1 MLFFIFAAALQTQLL
16 KRPQGRTFPM
26 TAELS
31 ISPVVSSGN
40 SSDYTSTR
48 RHTFT
53 FDSAYGRSADDSGT
67 FDSTSLAHGRIDPPP
82 QPPQGKQV
90 TFSRCSL
97 LQLILRNPEDNS
109 VAGIFVVKL
118 DLSDMPPD
126 SRTILRQ
133 KAYKSK
139 CLSEDPN
146 NSRDKAADYLAKF
159 IEIPLKRVYDPEA
172 NRQRILLAGSIRV
185 AYSFNRSNLRYTS
198 PRRSDASAVEPVQ
211 KTRTV
216 LQFPS
221 ASLKYFPLE
230 SSAAAAATTMN
241 ASAARANSLTTDSLE
256 KRSFPHGS
264 LCL

>member
-1 MLFFIFAAALQTQLL
+1 
-16 KRPQGRTFPM
+16 M

-31 ISPVVSSGN
+31 ISPIVSSGN

-48 RHTFT
+48 RHTFS
-53 FDSAYGRSADDSGT
+53 FVSAYCHPEDSGT
-67 FDSTSLAHGRIDPPP
+67 FDSTSLAHGHIDPQTQP
-82 QPPQGKQV
+82 QSKQV

-118 DLSDMPPD
+118 ELSDMPPD

-139 CLSEDPN
+139 CLVESGAE
-146 NSRDKAADYLAKF
+146 NSCDKATDYLAKF
-159 IEIPLKRVYDPEA
+159 IEIPLKRIYDSDA
-172 NRQRILLAGSIRV
+172 NRQRILLAGPIRV

-230 SSAAAAATTMN
+230 SSTKN
-241 ASAARANSLTTDSLE
+241 VRSNSLTTDSLE